1 MSPRDDAAP
10 GAQPGADTSCDDDT
24 TSVTRGSDI
33 SAMTTTNITA
43 GVMWIERGLPVFPIA
58 ISWDEAKGKTNK
70 RPLTNNGFYD
80 ATTDRATFDQL
91 VYDGMTRLKTGE
103 VPACGLRPGAGGLV
117 VFDDD
122 NPPEVARLDNDLHLP
137 PHTYRP
143 RTGSGCEHRWLK
155 KRDNAV
161 HIGNSSPWEDLH
173 VDIRSDAGYVVCPG
187 TVTPWGEWV
196 DGDEQRPWGTFAT
209 VPQAIWDQLAQKTS
223 GGATGGKGGWKR
235 YDPATH
241 DEQLH
246 PATIETLRWLTD
258 PERGD
263 NRVDVGTVTFRTRD
277 EGEPYLEVTR
287 PAKDAGVSGTIGFIG
302 PGVLWVFSTNWPGLR
317 SLTAYDL
324 YDLMGAGSGDD
335 EDAADGEAQG
345 QAVRWRTPKPIIEG
359 CDLPFPVDLLPEQ
372 MAQAVNEV
380 AEAVMADPALPA
392 NAFLGAAA
400 GLLGTITTVII
411 DGTWQTKCNAY
422 FTVVAKTGDVKSP
435 SMNPARTPLENVE
448 AVMLAD
454 AEQDKITA
462 EALLP
467 IAQNNLK
474 ELQRSAS
481 ADPAAV
487 VRLQAQVREY
497 QKTLRRDVCLMV
509 DDVTPERLAEL
520 LADNGGRI
528 VAWNDEGS
536 LLSHLLGLYATNPNL
551 DVWIKSW
558 GGDDLNVGR
567 KGGGGREKTSLR
579 VPEPRMTI
587 VSAVQPVTIRRIG
600 RQKDLIDRGVPAR
613 ALFSW
618 PPSTAGTRKLQDRT
632 RDAGLGYQHVGP
644 WNLHLIENHRLGE
657 MTLALSTDAHAE
669 FAAWHDR
676 IEEGLPAGGTYA
688 DVREFAVKY
697 RECAARIAGLFARLE
712 GYKTVQVDHMRRA
725 TALTDYYLANATVVV
740 EAWAEDA
747 TALAVALLA
756 KLRQGPALNS
766 TTVRELYRD
775 VVRARHRE
783 VLAALEILDHGGWVQ
798 PANKRTG
805 YGSEGREVGKESP
818 VVLLNPAIWE
828 ASDAS

>member
-1 MSPRDDAAP
+1 MSADAHERVAP
-10 GAQPGADTSCDDDT
+10 
-24 TSVTRGSDI
+24 TRDI
-33 SAMTTTNITA
+33 SAMTTNIQA
-43 GVMWIERGLPVFPIA
+43 GLMWIERGLPVFPIA
-58 ISWDEAKGKTNK
+58 ISWDDRKGKTNK
-70 RPLTNNGFYD
+70 RPLTDHGFKD

-91 VYDGMTRLKTGE
+91 VYDGVTRLKSGE
-103 VPACGLRPGAGGLV
+103 VLACGLVPGAGGFV

-122 NPPEVARLDNDLHLP
+122 NPHEAARLDQDLRLP

-143 RTGSGCEHRWLK
+143 RTASGGEHRWLL
-155 KRDNAV
+155 KREAV
-161 HIGNSSPWEDLH
+161 AISNSSPWEDQH

-187 TVTPWGEWV
+187 TVTPWGAWV

-223 GGATGGKGGWKR
+223 SGSAGSGAGGWKR

-241 DEQLH
+241 DELLH
-246 PATIETLRWLTD
+246 PATVEALLWLTD
-258 PERGD
+258 PQLGD
-263 NRVDVGTVTFRTRD
+263 NRVDPSTVTFRIRD
-277 EGEPYLEVTR
+277 DGEPYVEVTR
-287 PAKDAGVSGTIGFIG
+287 PGKGEGVSGTIGYVG
-302 PGVLWVFSTNWPGLR
+302 PGVLRVFSSNWPGLNAGK
-317 SLTAYDL
+317 AYDL
-324 YDLMGAGSGDD
+324 YDLTMILGGGDT
-335 EDAADGEAQG
+335 ADQAQP
-345 QAVRWRTPKPIIEG
+345 VRWRTPKPIIEG
-359 CDLPFPVDLLPEQ
+359 CDTPFPVHLLPEQ
-372 MAQAVNEV
+372 MAEAVTEV

-400 GLLGTITTVII
+400 GLLGTITTVIV

-435 SMNPARTPLENVE
+435 SMNPALTPLENVE
-448 AVMLAD
+448 AVLLAE
-454 AEQDKITA
+454 AEQDKLTA
-462 EALLP
+462 EGMLP
-467 IAQNNLK
+467 VAQNSLK
-474 ELQRSAS
+474 ELQRSANP
-481 ADPAAV
+481 DPAAV

-497 QKTLRRDVCLMV
+497 QRTLRRDACLLV
-509 DDVTPERLAEL
+509 DDITPERLAEL

-558 GGDDLNVGR
+558 GGENLTVER

-579 VPEPRMTI
+579 VSEPRMTI
-587 VSAVQPVTIRRIG
+587 VSAVQPVTIRRMG
-600 RQKDLIDRGVPAR
+600 RQKELIDRGVPAR

-632 RDAGLGYQHVGP
+632 RNADLGYQHVGP
-644 WNLHLIENHRLGE
+644 WNLHLIENHRLGD
-657 MTLALSTDAHAE
+657 MTLALSTDAREE

-688 DVREFAVKY
+688 HVREFAVKY

-712 GYKTVQVDHMRRA
+712 GYRTVQVDHMQRA
-725 TALTDYYLANATVVV
+725 TALTDYYLANATVIV

-747 TALAVALLA
+747 TGLAVALLA
-756 KLRQGPALNS
+756 KLRQGPVLAS

-828 ASDAS
+828 ACDAS